1 MLYCLCML
9 RYYVRR
15 SFAEEL
21 QVVDSAPVEHAW
33 VHGSALSGPE
43 LLRIAEEYSLDVNIV
58 RDVRDKY
65 ELPRVEYSDGA
76 LYVFARSLHSSHH
89 GSVASTPFL
98 TVLKGSLLITLST
111 GNYFTPEEVF
121 GESKLTMR
129 NSRHVF
135 TQLIGHLIFQ
145 YEEYIN
151 KTGAYIFNTGQRL
164 KSKEVGNQDF
174 IKFVTVEGDLNEY
187 HSNLSAIK
195 TMLERL
201 RENRHKL
208 FVDHD
213 CELIEDTILHV
224 QQLLVSVG
232 SHIQAINS
240 IRNAYTTISNNIL
253 NQRMKALTLLTVLIT
268 LPNVFYGMF
277 GMNVALPYADQP
289 WAYGVIT
296 AFTAVVV
303 ITVYAVMRRLKF

>member
-1 MLYCLCML
+1 ML

-21 QVVDSAPVEHAW
+21 QVVTSAPVEHAW
-33 VHGSALSGPE
+33 IHGSSLTGPE
-43 LLRIAEEYSLDVNIV
+43 LIHTAEEYGLDANIV

-65 ELPRVEYSDGA
+65 ELPRVEFSNGA
-76 LYVFARSLHSSHH
+76 LYIFARSLHPSHH
-89 GSVASTPFL
+89 GSIASTPFL
-98 TVLKGSLLITLST
+98 TVLKGTLIITLST

-129 NSRHVF
+129 NTRHVF
-135 TQLIGHLIFQ
+135 TQVLTHLIFQ

-151 KTGAYIFNTGQRL
+151 RTGAYIFNTGQRL
-164 KSKEVGNQDF
+164 KAKEVGNKDF

-201 RENRHKL
+201 RENKHNI
-208 FVDHD
+208 FVEHD

-224 QQLLVSVG
+224 QQLIVSVG
-232 SHIQAINS
+232 SHTQAINS
-240 IRNAYTTISNNIL
+240 IRNAYTTISNNVL

-277 GMNVALPYADQP
+277 GMNVALPFADEP

-296 AFTAVVV
+296 GFTVVV
-303 ITVYAVMRRLKF
+303 VLAVYGVMHRLKF

>member
-1 MLYCLCML
+1 ML

-21 QVVDSAPVEHAW
+21 QVVTSAPVEHAW
-33 VHGSALSGPE
+33 IHGSSLTAAE
-43 LLRIAEEYSLDVNIV
+43 LVRIAEEYSLDTNVI

-65 ELPRVEYSDGA
+65 ELPRVEYSNGA
-76 LYVFARSLHSSHH
+76 LYVFARALHPSHH
-89 GSVASTPFL
+89 GSIASTPFL
-98 TVLKGSLLITLST
+98 TVLKGSLIITLST
-111 GNYFTPEEVF
+111 GNYFTPEDVF
-121 GESKLTMR
+121 GESRLTMR
-129 NSRHVF
+129 SNRHVL
-135 TQLIGHLIFQ
+135 TQILAHLINQ
-145 YEEYIN
+145 YEENIN

-164 KSKEVGNQDF
+164 KSKEVGNEDF

-187 HSNLSAIK
+187 HSSLSAIK

-213 CELIEDTILHV
+213 CEIIEDTILHV

-232 SHIQAINS
+232 SHTQAINS
-240 IRNAYTTISNNIL
+240 IRNAYTTISNNVL

-268 LPNVFYGMF
+268 VPNVFYGMF
-277 GMNVALPYADQP
+277 GMNVSLPFAEEP

-296 AFTAVVV
+296 GFTLLLVLG
-303 ITVYAVMRRLKF
+303 VYGIMHRLKF

>member
-1 MLYCLCML
+1 MVYCLCML

-21 QVVDSAPVEHAW
+21 QVVNSAPVEHAW
-33 VHGSALSGPE
+33 IYGSSLAGQE
-43 LLRIAEEYSLDVNIV
+43 LVRLAEAYDLDINIV
-58 RDVRDKY
+58 RDVKDRY
-65 ELPRVEYSDGA
+65 ELPRVEYSNGA
-76 LYVFARSLHSSHH
+76 LYIFARSLHPSHH

-98 TVLKGSLLITLST
+98 TVLKGSLLITVST
-111 GNYFTPEEVF
+111 GTYFTPEDVF
-121 GESKLTMR
+121 GESKLTMK
-129 NSRHVF
+129 SSKHVF
-135 TQLIGHLIFQ
+135 TQLLARLIYQ

-201 RENRHKL
+201 KENKHGI
-208 FVDHD
+208 FVERD

-232 SHIQAINS
+232 SHTQAINS
-240 IRNAYTTISNNIL
+240 IRNAYTTISNNVL

-277 GMNVALPYADQP
+277 GMNVALPYADEP

-296 AFTAVVV
+296 GFTIVVV
-303 ITVYAVMRRLKF
+303 LSVYAVMHRLKF

>member
-1 MLYCLCML
+1 ML

-21 QVVDSAPVEHAW
+21 QVVTSAPVEHAW
-33 VHGSALSGPE
+33 IHGSNLTAAE
-43 LLRIAEEYSLDVNIV
+43 LLRVADDYNLDANII

-65 ELPRVEYSDGA
+65 ELPRVEYSNGV
-76 LYVFARSLHSSHH
+76 LYIFARSLHPSHH

-98 TVLKGSLLITLST
+98 TILKGSLLITVST
-111 GNYFTPEEVF
+111 GQYFTPEDVF
-121 GESKLTMR
+121 GETKLTMR
-129 NSRHVF
+129 STRHVL
-135 TQLIGHLIFQ
+135 TQILAHLIYQ
-145 YEEYIN
+145 YEDYIN
-151 KTGAYIFNTGQRL
+151 RTGAYIFNTGQRL

-174 IKFVTVEGDLNEY
+174 IKFVTVEGDLNTY
-187 HSNLSAIK
+187 HSNLSAIR

-224 QQLLVSVG
+224 QQLVVSVG

-240 IRNAYTTISNNIL
+240 IRNAYTTISNNVL

-277 GMNVALPYADQP
+277 GMNVSLPFADQP
-289 WAYGVIT
+289 WAYGAIT
-296 AFTAVVV
+296 GVSILVVLAV
-303 ITVYAVMRRLKF
+303 YSVMHRLKF